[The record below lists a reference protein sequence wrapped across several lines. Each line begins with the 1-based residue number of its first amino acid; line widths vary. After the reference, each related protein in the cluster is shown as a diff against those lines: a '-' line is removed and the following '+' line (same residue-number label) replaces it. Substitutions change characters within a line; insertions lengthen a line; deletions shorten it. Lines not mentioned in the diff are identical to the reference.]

1 LSTAGILVVQ
11 GRADG
16 SLVAYAA
23 DTGKVLHS
31 LQTGVGILAAPMTYT
46 IDGVQYIAVME
57 GYGGGAI
64 GIPFP
69 PNSAGSRYENLGRI
83 VAFRLG
89 GGPVPLPEARTDI
102 VPETMP
108 AQNAS
113 SSDIQRGSNLYV
125 SYCSRCHVFGLGILP
140 DLRKL
145 PEGIHAMF
153 EDIVL
158 RGRLSPLGMGRFDDV
173 LTAQDVGQIH
183 AYLLD
188 EEGKLKASSTKPSTD
203 ASPHQ

>member
-1 LSTAGILVVQ
+1 
-11 GRADG
+11 
-16 SLVAYAA
+16 VAYAA
-23 DTGKVLHS
+23 DTGRVLHS
-31 LQTGVGILAAPMTYT
+31 LETGVGIMAAPMTYA
-46 IDGVQYIAVME
+46 INGVQYIAVME
-57 GYGGGAI
+57 GYGGGGI
-64 GIPFP
+64 GLPFP
-69 PNSAGSRYENLGRI
+69 PNSAGSHYDNMGRI

-102 VPETMP
+102 VPDTMP
-108 AQNAS
+108 PRNAS

-125 SYCSRCHVFGLGILP
+125 SYCSRCHVFGVGVLP

-158 RGRLSPLGMGRFDDV
+158 HGRLSPFGMGRFDDV
-173 LTAQDVGQIH
+173 LTEQDVRQIH

-188 EEGKLKASSTKPSTD
+188 EEGKLKASSSKPSTET
-203 ASPHQ
+203 H